1 MSHFDISAAIL
12 GINIWDIDIG
22 NIGIFFYFGDII
34 EKYLVNVLFF
44 IEYRILM
51 DFKHHFQYPQYLS
64 PKLDMISPKLGISL
78 LEMLSPI
85 FM

>member
-34 EKYLVNVLFF
+34 EKIFG
-44 IEYRILM
+44 
-51 DFKHHFQYPQYLS
+51 KC
-64 PKLDMISPKLGISL
+64 
-78 LEMLSPI
+78 PI
-85 FM
+85 FH